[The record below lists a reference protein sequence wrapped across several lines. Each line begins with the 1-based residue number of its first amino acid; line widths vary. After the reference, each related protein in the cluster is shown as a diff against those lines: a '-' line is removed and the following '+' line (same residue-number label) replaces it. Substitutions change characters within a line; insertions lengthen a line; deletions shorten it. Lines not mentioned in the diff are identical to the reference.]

1 MTLPELATFL
11 RGEGMSLTSATL
23 KGAAVDSFTCERA
36 GEVNNVTPVA
46 KLVTED
52 EPEQSGLEAFML
64 RKERGRK

>member
-11 RGEGMSLTSATL
+11 RGEGLSLRSGHLSDGDVVAFECQP
-23 KGAAVDSFTCERA
+23 VS
-36 GEVNNVTPVA
+36 EVNNVTPVA

-64 RKERGRK
+64 RKERGKR